1 MGIGDISE
9 SVYDDYPEL
18 AKEWASAQINMPRE
32 AAMVK
37 RIGTMGPFSRNV
49 PPYKNASGVT
59 GPMGT
64 IAINRK
70 AVTEDKNLK
79 EVLQH
84 ELTHVGAPSRSW
96 GQFFKDK
103 LNPWAV
109 KDKLTP
115 WAERPE
121 EIEAVAAESK
131 FQRRMSDIYLSSP
144 EEDKKKKAVRR

>member
-1 MGIGDISE
+1 VSILKRILGGDMSE

-32 AAMVK
+32 AAMVN
-37 RIGTMGPFSRNV
+37 RVGPMGLISRNT
-49 PPYKNASGVT
+49 PPYKDASGVT

-84 ELTHVGAPSRSW
+84 ELTHAGAKPRGITGFMES
-96 GQFFKDK
+96 K
-103 LNPWAV
+103 V
-109 KDKLTP
+109 YP

-121 EIEAVAAESK
+121 EKEAIAAESK
-131 FQRRMSDIYLSSP
+131 FQRRMSDIYLPS
-144 EEDKKKKAVRR
+144 EYDKKKKAVRR